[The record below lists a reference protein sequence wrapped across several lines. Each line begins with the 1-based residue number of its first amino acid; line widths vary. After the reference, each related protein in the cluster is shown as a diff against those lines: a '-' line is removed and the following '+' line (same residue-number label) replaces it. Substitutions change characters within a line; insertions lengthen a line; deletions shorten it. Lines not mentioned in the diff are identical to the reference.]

1 MRRLWTF
8 VFWVTTLASVVPLL
22 VTRFLPFADLPE
34 HVAAIGTV
42 ARLICGETTADPYV
56 VDLVRSQ
63 YFLYHALGGALAVV
77 TRDAIVANQILLAIV
92 ALLWPLS
99 LRSLLRATRRDDR
112 FAIFGT
118 MVFYNRALAI
128 GFLPYLASVP
138 IAIFGLAIVARWCRR
153 PTWRRTLALAA
164 LGVLL
169 FYMHVSSYVLFV
181 AIAAIW
187 TVASTFRAGAIARLA
202 GALAPSALAAFVW
215 WRAGS
220 LASAPVPS
228 DHDIGR
234 MSVARTVNAFPVW
247 TFDVWSDH
255 GDEVAA
261 GLWWTAFTVA
271 AFFALRRVSRPR
283 VLLFVPV
290 VVAAVVYFVTPF
302 RVGNASMLNV
312 RLAPLVALLALVPL
326 AFARGRGDGRTKW
339 PLAIA
344 AVASLV
350 TTVNTTFEA
359 RRASREM
366 LGDFDDLLA
375 TMEPGKRVVMMNYDR
390 RSPRTHFWPYVFAG
404 SYHRALHG
412 GVSSWSFTELPHWPL
427 HYAPG
432 EAPPRHRPF
441 WIFNPHAFRSAVDG
455 AYYDYALVQGDTDRL
470 ASSDGVEGFVEVAHS
485 GRFTLFAKTKAV
497 SAPPP
502 YL

>member
-138 IAIFGLAIVARWCRR
+138 IAIVALAIVARWCRR
-153 PTWRRTLALAA
+153 PTWRRT
-164 LGVLL
+164 
-169 FYMHVSSYVLFV
+169 
-181 AIAAIW
+181 
-187 TVASTFRAGAIARLA
+187 
-202 GALAPSALAAFVW
+202 
-215 WRAGS
+215 
-220 LASAPVPS
+220 
-228 DHDIGR
+228 
-234 MSVARTVNAFPVW
+234 
-247 TFDVWSDH
+247 
-255 GDEVAA
+255 
-261 GLWWTAFTVA
+261 
-271 AFFALRRVSRPR
+271 
-283 VLLFVPV
+283 
-290 VVAAVVYFVTPF
+290 
-302 RVGNASMLNV
+302 
-312 RLAPLVALLALVPL
+312 L

-455 AYYDYALVQGDTDRL
+455 AYYDYALVQGDTDRF